1 MGAQGSTWAVE
12 GGNKL
17 VCSGLLKLTK
27 ANVIPAR
34 VTGISLH
41 SSGEPELWVLLLP
54 WVWAQQGGRLVAA
67 ACGCTLMC
75 TGNPGNGGRARK
87 KGVRVIL
94 LGAEGFS

>member
-1 MGAQGSTWAVE
+1 MSLAGAQGSMWAVE

-41 SSGEPELWVLLLP
+41 SSGAYGQGRLLRPHASMGAAGLWV
-54 WVWAQQGGRLVAA
+54 WVCAQQGGRCFV
-67 ACGCTLMC
+67 GSM
-75 TGNPGNGGRARK
+75 GIPGH
-87 KGVRVIL
+87 
-94 LGAEGFS
+94 